1 MSDRRRFLRRVP
13 IAAVLD
19 ERDLID
25 SGHWFCA
32 TQGSQKSIAYCKAH
46 DIQLVRA
53 QNESS
58 NTSGGFLAPV
68 QFEASVF
75 ALRELRGAFRATAAY
90 QPMSRDALFVP
101 RRTSGLT
108 AYFTNEASAISESMA
123 GWDALQLVAR
133 KLATLTK
140 VSSELDEDAAF
151 FLGLYLAVEAA
162 YAFAL
167 VEDNC
172 GFMGDG
178 SSTYDKIRGVI
189 PQLLDGTHN
198 AGKIS
203 AAAGH
208 NTFAAID
215 SSDLCSLIGAVP
227 AVALPGAK
235 WICSQ
240 YAYAITLCRLAATS
254 GGIVVMPNEAGRLV
268 PHFMGFPVVVCQS
281 LPQVNTSLSGNVML
295 LFGDMKLAAT
305 LGERRGITLARSEHG
320 QSFAE
325 DNVLY
330 KITQRI
336 DISVHD
342 LGDNTTAGPVV
353 GLIGG

>member
-1 MSDRRRFLRRVP
+1 MLTG
-13 IAAVLD
+13 LD
-19 ERDLID
+19 ERDLIA
-25 SGHWFCA
+25 SGYWFLA
-32 TQGSQKSIAYCKAH
+32 TQGSNEKAAAYCKDNNIA
-46 DIQLVRA
+46 LVRA
-53 QNESS
+53 QGEGS
-58 NTSGGFLAPV
+58 NTSGGFLAPT

-75 ALRELRGAFRATAAY
+75 AIRELRGAFRATARY
-90 QPMSRDALFVP
+90 QPMSRDALYVP

-108 AYFTNEASAISESMA
+108 AYFTNEAAAITESQA
-123 GWDALQLVAR
+123 GWDSLQLVAR

-151 FLGLYLAVEAA
+151 FIGLYLAIEAA

-172 GFMGDG
+172 GFIGDG
-178 SSTYDKIRGVI
+178 SQAYDKIRGVI

-198 AGKIS
+198 AGKVP
-203 AAAGH
+203 AATGH
-208 NTFAAID
+208 DTFAEID
-215 SSDLCSLIGAVP
+215 NSDLCSIIGAVP

-240 YAYAITLCRLAATS
+240 YAFAITLCRLAGS
-254 GGIVVMPNEAGRLV
+254 VGGIVVLPDETGRLV
-268 PHFMGFPVVVCQS
+268 PHFMGFPVVMCQS
-281 LPQVNTSLSGNVML
+281 LPQIATSLTGNVML

-305 LGERRGITLARSEHG
+305 LGERRGITLARSELG

-325 DNVLY
+325 DQVMY
-330 KITQRI
+330 KVTQRI
-336 DISVHD
+336 DIAVTD

-353 GLIGG
+353 GLVGA